1 MSNPEQKK
9 DVMLTILV
17 DKGLTKELRRVRCK
31 ANRVERVKQ
40 KYDKSSD
47 ERVIGY
53 DVCVIGQEST
63 I

>member
-1 MSNPEQKK
+1 MPNPVQKK
-9 DVMLTILV
+9 EVMLTILI

-31 ANRVERVKQ
+31 ANKVERVKQ
-40 KYDKSSD
+40 KYDKSGD

-53 DVCVIGQEST
+53 DVSVIEQDST